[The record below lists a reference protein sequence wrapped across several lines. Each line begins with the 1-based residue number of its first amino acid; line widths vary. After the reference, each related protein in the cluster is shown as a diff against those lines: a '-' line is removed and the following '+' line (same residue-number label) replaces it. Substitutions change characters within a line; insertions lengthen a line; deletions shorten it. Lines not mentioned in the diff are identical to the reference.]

1 MHTDS
6 LDDWQHDHLFGQD
19 RKKPGER
26 RTLIVAGLT
35 AVMMIAEIFAGIA
48 FGSMALLADGLHMA
62 SHTLALGITMMAYVF
77 ARRLAGDARLSF
89 GTGKINS
96 LGGFTGALL
105 LLIFAAAMSWESIQR
120 LMAPTAI
127 AFNDAIFVA
136 VIGLIVNIVSAVVL
150 IGGGHDHGH
159 HHGHEHDHE
168 RDHDEHEHDHE
179 EAHDHGHGHAKI
191 HAHDDHHHDHNL
203 RSAYLHVVA
212 DALTSVLA
220 IIALVTGKYFGA
232 IWLDPLMGIVGAVL
246 IFRWSYGLLRDT
258 GKVLLDWQAPKSM
271 CRPIHQALE
280 TDGDRIADLHVWS
293 VGPGIYAA
301 SISVVTH
308 TAASPESY
316 RKRLPHDLGIVHAT
330 IEVHRC
336 PKDAGVQAA

>member
-6 LDDWQHDHLFGQD
+6 LESWQHEHVFGQD
-19 RKKPGER
+19 KKKPGET
-26 RTLIVAGLT
+26 RTLIVVGLT
-35 AVMMIAEIFAGIA
+35 AVMMVAEIIAGLA

-62 SHTLALGITMMAYVF
+62 SHALALGIAMMAYVF
-77 ARRLAGDARLSF
+77 ARRMAGDARLSF

-105 LLIFAAAMSWESIQR
+105 LLIFAAGMTWESVIR
-120 LMAPTAI
+120 LMTPTKI
-127 AFNDAIFVA
+127 DFNDAIFVA

-159 HHGHEHDHE
+159 HHGHAHDH
-168 RDHDEHEHDHE
+168 DDHDHE
-179 EAHDHGHGHAKI
+179 EAHDHHD
-191 HAHDDHHHDHNL
+191 AHTHDHDHHHHDHNL
-203 RSAYLHVVA
+203 CSAYLHVVA

-220 IIALVTGKYFGA
+220 IVALVTGKYLGA
-232 IWLDPLMGIVGAVL
+232 VWLDPLMGIVGAVL

-271 CRPIHQALE
+271 MKPIRKALE
-280 TDGDRIADLHVWS
+280 TNGDKIADLHVWS

-301 SISVVTH
+301 SISIVSHEPAPPDT
-308 TAASPESY
+308 Y
-316 RKRLPHDLGIVHAT
+316 RERLPAHLGIVHTT
-330 IEVHRC
+330 IEVHLC
-336 PKDAGVQAA
+336 STGSSVQAA

>member
-1 MHTDS
+1 MHTES
-6 LDDWQHDHLFGQD
+6 LHDWQHEHIFGQD
-19 RKKPGER
+19 RKKPGEK
-26 RTLIVAGLT
+26 RTLIVVCLT
-35 AVMMIAEIFAGIA
+35 AVMMVAEIVAGLA

-62 SHTLALGITMMAYVF
+62 SHTLALGIAIMAYVF
-77 ARRLAGDARLSF
+77 ARRMAGDARLSF

-105 LLIFAAAMSWESIQR
+105 LLIFAAAMTWESVHR
-120 LMAPTAI
+120 LMAPTTI

-150 IGGGHDHGH
+150 IGGHEHGHDHGH
-159 HHGHEHDHE
+159 AH
-168 RDHDEHEHDHE
+168 
-179 EAHDHGHGHAKI
+179 AHDHSHGHDEEA

-232 IWLDPLMGIVGAVL
+232 VWLDPVMGIVGAVL

-258 GKVLLDWQAPKSM
+258 GKVLLDWQAPTAM
-271 CRPIHQALE
+271 IGPIRTALE
-280 TDGDRIADLHVWS
+280 TNGDRIADLHVWS
-293 VGPGIYAA
+293 VGPGIFAA
-301 SISVVTH
+301 SISIVTH
-308 TAASPESY
+308 APVSPERY
-316 RKRLPHDLGIVHAT
+316 RERLPGNLGIVHAT
-330 IEVHRC
+330 FEIHPC
-336 PKDAGVQAA
+336 PKESDVQAA